1 MIEMIDIKKV
11 FFLILVSSLLIG
23 SAYAS
28 DLTSFN
34 INNTYKV
41 AYNDS
46 YHVLYLNDNHNA
58 GVTVYKNVDDDQY
71 DTDDGDDDQYDN
83 LIEDD
88 GRSYLHPD
96 DDYKLKKHN
105 DKTAS
110 FKDYDNNE
118 HGIVELI
125 KNNDGQEYIVVF
137 WAKNNNDIKNKDLKL
152 QLKQFNKDND
162 VNIITF

>member
-1 MIEMIDIKKV
+1 M
-11 FFLILVSSLLIG
+11 LVSSLLIG
-23 SAYAS
+23 SAYATS
-28 DLTSFN
+28 DVTSFN
-34 INNTYKV
+34 INNTYNH

-46 YHVLYLNDNHNA
+46 YHTLYLNDNHDA

-71 DTDDGDDDQYDN
+71 DTDEDDDDQYDN

-88 GRSYLHPD
+88 GREYLHSD
-96 DDYKLKKHN
+96 DDYILKKHN

-137 WAKNNNDIKNKDLKL
+137 WAKNNNDMKNKDLKL
-152 QLKQFNKDND
+152 QLEQFNKDNN